1 MSLPCIISEASQAKM
16 TLAHCFPET
25 LRMCVHRSLTGNQN
39 TSLFFWDKFCPKNL
53 EGNFPETTLWFFGS
67 SRKSSQAFGECFKDS
82 NVSWN
87 GFFMALPG
95 SKEYW
100 KRSTL
105 EVGWK
110 APVTMQAT
118 KLILD
123 IKHLPNGPKKCGNS
137 LKFPIKL
144 MRCSILGGWD
154 YWWCKPNSFSVSPDH
169 WDIKCLGDTSR
180 TMVPE
185 VMQKHV
191 QLLPIGNHNPYP
203 CMSLP
208 LFGWY
213 WKTTVTQKGYNFGV
227 GHIPQL

>member
-1 MSLPCIISEASQAKM
+1 MSKKLGRELSRNNSMIFLDPAENLHRPLGNVSKIQTSAETGFSWRCQAVKNIGKGA
-16 TLAHCFPET
+16 LWRWAVKLQSRCKQQNWYWI
-25 LRMCVHRSLTGNQN
+25 LN
-39 TSLFFWDKFCPKNL
+39 TS
-53 EGNFPETTLWFFGS
+53 
-67 SRKSSQAFGECFKDS
+67 QM
-82 NVSWN
+82 V
-87 GFFMALPG
+87 
-95 SKEYW
+95 
-100 KRSTL
+100 
-105 EVGWK
+105 
-110 APVTMQAT
+110 
-118 KLILD
+118 
-123 IKHLPNGPKKCGNS
+123 PKKCGNS